1 MLYRRCTD
9 HFAKLSNELGGGE
22 WVDGY
27 LLSRYVPLVR
37 FRAEK
42 RRRRVGRTTLSL
54 SLCLDDRK
62 TPLPSNF
69 SIKHS
74 RDAKFGREEIL
85 ARVSSAPASSPTC
98 RFLFIRPGESPAGAR
113 LCWLRKK
120 KKGEKKRTRTSISR
134 TRGKLYYLDAQLTK
148 KKKEERKGQIISTFK
163 LQSWKGTA
171 LVSTLVLENCLSV
184 LNSGRHLRKVGRKI
198 SFSPLSTMIYF
209 YSNFSLPV

>member
-1 MLYRRCTD
+1 MKK
-9 HFAKLSNELGGGE
+9 F
-22 WVDGY
+22 
-27 LLSRYVPLVR
+27 SRV
-37 FRAEK
+37 
-42 RRRRVGRTTLSL
+42 SL
-54 SLCLDDRK
+54 PR
-62 TPLPSNF
+62 PLPRQLAAFYLFALES
-69 SIKHS
+69 HQ
-74 RDAKFGREEIL
+74 L
-85 ARVSSAPASSPTC
+85 ARDSAGC
-98 RFLFIRPGESPAGAR
+98 G
-113 LCWLRKK
+113 RKK
-120 KKGEKKRTRTSISR
+120 KEEKKRTRTSISR